1 MSDEMRHPF
10 EDIQAL
16 VDGRLD
22 AAQEAVVRAHVTTC
36 VQCRDEL
43 ERLRWVKAT
52 LRRVGG
58 SQSVPAD
65 LVQSVQAALDRA
77 DTGRTDARRWR
88 RWQLSPLGLASAA
101 AGLVVVATLAV
112 LWLRGPSGVPVTV
125 AADFAA
131 ARRGTLTLQHTT
143 GDAVALE
150 RYFRERGV
158 AYRVIDLAMMQYS
171 LVGGRVQDVAGHPA
185 TVAVYRGP
193 RGELVLCEMY
203 QGRLPVERPVE
214 VRTHEGIEFSVYRVG
229 ETTVV
234 VWPEGKVT
242 CILVSDIDPEA
253 LIQLAFDKAM
263 LATP

>member
-22 AAQEAVVRAHVTTC
+22 AEQEAVVRAHLTTC
-36 VQCRDEL
+36 ARCRDEL
-43 ERLRWVKAT
+43 ERLQWVKAT
-52 LRRVGG
+52 LRRIGG
-58 SQSVPAD
+58 PRAVPTDVAEG
-65 LVQSVQAALDRA
+65 VQAALDQA
-77 DTGRTDARRWR
+77 DADRTGVSRWW

-101 AGLVVVATLAV
+101 AAVVVLATLAV
-112 LWLRGPSGVPVTV
+112 LWLRGPSGVPVAV

-131 ARRGTLTLQHTT
+131 ARRGELPLERATR
-143 GDAVALE
+143 DAATLE
-150 RYFRERGV
+150 RYFKDRGI

-171 LVGGRVQDVAGHPA
+171 LEGGRVQDVAGHAA
-185 TVAVYRGP
+185 TVAMYRGP
-193 RGELVLCEMY
+193 QGELVLCEMY
-203 QGRLPVERPVE
+203 QGRLPSEAPLE
-214 VRTHEGIEFSVYRVG
+214 VRTHEGIEFSIYRVG
-229 ETTVV
+229 EITVV

-263 LATP
+263 LAT